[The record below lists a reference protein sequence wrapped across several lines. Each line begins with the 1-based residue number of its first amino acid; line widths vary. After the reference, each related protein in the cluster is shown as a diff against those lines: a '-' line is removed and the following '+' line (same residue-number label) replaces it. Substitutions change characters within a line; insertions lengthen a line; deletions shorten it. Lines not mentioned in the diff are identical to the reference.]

1 MDLNN
6 KLKGFP
12 TVYYTNLDSRT
23 DRREYMETQ
32 FDRWG
37 ITDYHRVSSSKY
49 LSTEEYKWAHLIL
62 DDEDSLSIGSAA
74 IANSITHIE
83 MIKNWLETTDDEYM
97 IMMEDDYDLSL
108 IEYWNF
114 DWEYLMNRIPDNW
127 DCILLGFEHIEF
139 IPFFLHPP
147 HDNTGFG
154 PCLINRDYAKKL
166 IKLHYID
173 GKFKLNIKFNDVR
186 YKKIYGLVDS
196 FISGGGKSY
205 AIPLITNNPDL
216 GSDYDLS
223 GAPRAWFKECRDLY
237 YKWWQEEHHKFT
249 LDEFFTFG
257 KSSDF
262 LMVREVGWKD
272 SKNSK
277 IISYS

>member
-1 MDLNN
+1 MNLKD
-6 KLKGFP
+6 KLKGLP
-12 TVYYTNLDSRT
+12 TIYYTNLDHRK
-23 DRREYMETQ
+23 DRREYMESQ
-32 FDRWG
+32 FDYWG
-37 ITDYHRVSSSKY
+37 IKDYHRVSSSKY
-49 LSTEEYKWAHLIL
+49 LSTEEEKWEHLVL
-62 DDEDSLSIGSAA
+62 DQSVGFGSAA
-74 IANSITHIE
+74 VANSITHIE
-83 MIKNWLETTDDEYM
+83 MIKKWLETTNDEYM

-173 GKFKLNIKFNDVR
+173 GKFKLNIKSNDVR
-186 YKKIYGLVDS
+186 YEKIYGMVDS
-196 FISGGGKSY
+196 FIPKGGKSY

-216 GSDYDLS
+216 GSDYDL
-223 GAPRAWFKECRDLY
+223 GGDARAWHGECRILY
-237 YKWWQEEHHKFT
+237 YNWWKNEHHKFT
-249 LDEFFTFG
+249 LDEFFTYG
-257 KSSDF
+257 KYSDNTMTRKLKYLQIQKKKKLF
-262 LMVREVGWKD
+262 
-272 SKNSK
+272 
-277 IISYS
+277 YS

>member
-1 MDLNN
+1 MDLKN
-6 KLKGFP
+6 KLKGLP
-12 TVYYTNLDSRT
+12 TIYYVNLDHRN

-32 FDRWG
+32 FDYWG
-37 ITDYHRVSSSKY
+37 IKDYHRVSSSKY
-49 LSTEEYKWAHLIL
+49 LSTEEEKWEHLVL
-62 DDEDSLSIGSAA
+62 DQSVAIGSAA
-74 IANSITHIE
+74 VANSITHIE
-83 MIKNWLETTDDEYM
+83 MIKNWLETTNDEYM

-108 IEYWNF
+108 INYWNF
-114 DWEYLMNRIPDNW
+114 DWEYFMNHIPANW

-147 HDNTGFG
+147 HDNVGFG

-173 GKFKLNIKFNDVR
+173 GKFKLNIKSNDVR
-186 YKKIYGLVDS
+186 YKKIYGSVDS